1 MTKACYVGIGGKA
14 RKVKKIYT
22 GVNNVARKVKKGYVG
37 VGGVARPFF
46 SAEQK
51 LSYYGEVTS
60 LPSIADK
67 FAAAL
72 AGEYAVFAGGD
83 SVDGKYDAVSAVA
96 TAYSRSLVRS
106 VPNKLSVAR
115 KSLAAASVGGY
126 AVFAGGRNAAE
137 YSGRTDYATVD
148 AYNASL
154 TRTTPTGLSVARSG
168 MGAASVGG
176 YALFGGGVV
185 LTSQWQYKYYSTV
198 DAYNASLTRTTPT
211 GLSVARSG
219 MGATSVGGYALF
231 GGGVVETLD
240 LMGNNSIKNFAT
252 VDVYTEYL
260 TKSTGQSLPSARY
273 YLAAAAI
280 GDYAL
285 FAGGSF
291 YNGSVT
297 SEQNNVYAYKIT

>member
-96 TAYSRSLVRS
+96 TAYSRSLVRN

-137 YSGRTDYATVD
+137 YSGRTDYA
-148 AYNASL
+148 
-154 TRTTPTGLSVARSG
+154 
-168 MGAASVGG
+168 
-176 YALFGGGVV
+176 
-185 LTSQWQYKYYSTV
+185 TV

-285 FAGGSF
+285 FAGGRF